1 MKLLTKEIEAKLPAF
16 RNDGE
21 SAEVAQ
27 VKFFCPWGSLTWY
40 ASEAVAVLEDGTEV
54 SLRDPRAA
62 QRDDVKFF
70 GVVSGDFREY
80 GYFMLSELTSI
91 KGPMGLTIER
101 DLYWHARQL
110 TECN

>member
-1 MKLLTKEIEAKLPAF
+1 MKLLTKEIEAKLPPF

-27 VKFFCPWGSLTWY
+27 VKFFCPWGSITWY

-54 SLRDPRAA
+54 PLTDPRAA
-62 QRDDVKFF
+62 SREDVKFF
-70 GVVSGDFREY
+70 GVVAGDYREY
-80 GYFMLSELTSI
+80 GYFLLSQLDI
-91 KGPMGLTIER
+91 RGPMGLTIER
-101 DLYWHARQL
+101 DLYWSARPL